1 MTTRLRIAI
10 SGWGRTVALTKAV
23 VVAGFGVAFL
33 VTALKADEVASL
45 TDQEATVRLV
55 TMLVLAA
62 VCAWAA
68 WIFAIPGVTRNAYI
82 ELGPDALL
90 VRHPG
95 LFKHPFSVPRDG
107 IKAASIDPRPWR
119 WRWVGNKGRFHLG
132 NGSVPAS
139 PPAEVGAP
147 VRWAGLGGT
156 GEVPEWLFSVVGGS
170 PFPLLSN
177 VDDVP
182 NVAILLTEP
191 IRLRAV
197 RRGLRPFATKNP
209 VHVPLQARQ
218 VRGLL
223 LKLKDIDAAAGAL
236 TAWTSVRPLTMDD
249 VLAVEPDETYKKRA
263 KKRHRVAN
271 VWLAIL
277 LVVQFGIP
285 GVAALVDRADNDGG
299 PTHETS
305 F

>member
-1 MTTRLRIAI
+1 LRIAI
-10 SGWGRTVALTKAV
+10 SGWGRTVALTKAFI
-23 VVAGFGVAFL
+23 VALFGVAFL
-33 VTALKADEVASL
+33 VAALNAHEVASL
-45 TDQEATVRLV
+45 TDEEATVRLV
-55 TMLVLAA
+55 TGLLFAA
-62 VCAWAA
+62 GCAWAA
-68 WIFAIPGVTRNAYI
+68 WIFAIPGLVRNAYI

-107 IKAASIDPRPWR
+107 IKAASVDPRPWR

-132 NGSVPAS
+132 IS
-139 PPAEVGAP
+139 PVVSPAETTDAGIRA
-147 VRWAGLGGT
+147 RWAASGATGG
-156 GEVPEWLFSVVGGS
+156 VPEWLFSVVGGS

-182 NVAILLTEP
+182 NVAFLLTEP

-223 LKLKDIDAAAGAL
+223 VKLKDIDTAGKVL
-236 TAWTSVRPLTMDD
+236 TAWTSVRPLSMDD
-249 VLAVEPDETYKKRA
+249 VFAVEPDETYKTRA

-277 LVVQFGIP
+277 LIVQFGIP
-285 GVAALVDRADNDGG
+285 GVAHLVDRTNNDS
-299 PTHETS
+299 PTREIAL
-305 F
+305 